1 LASRLQALS
10 QQRGTGAMLEPF
22 RDIDRPID
30 FRN

>member
-1 LASRLQALS
+1 LQALS
-10 QQRGTGAMLEPF
+10 QQRGTGATLEPF